1 MQKHTSRQLQAQKTK
16 RKIYNAAVDLFN
28 KHGFDN
34 TTIEDISRK
43 AGVSV
48 GAFYHYY
55 PSKSDIYHEL
65 FKKLDEYC
73 ETTVEP
79 ELTAEDFYDNIIVYF
94 KYYAAYNSARGTDA
108 VRQLFNT
115 LTVLF
120 LDKERYMYKLLDDI
134 IQRGKEK
141 NQLTNEMSA
150 DQIHEFLMVV
160 ARGVIYDWLVHE
172 GDYDLEARMVQYI
185 SEMRHV
191 FVIGKPAA

>member
-65 FKKLDEYC
+65 FKKLDESY

-79 ELTAEDFYDNIIVYF
+79 TLTEEDFYDNVILYF
-94 KYYAAYNSARGTDA
+94 KHYAAYNSARGTDA

-115 LTVLF
+115 LNVLF
-120 LDKERYMYKLLDDI
+120 IDKERYMFTLLTKI
-134 IQRGKEK
+134 IKRGEEK
-141 NQLTNEMSA
+141 NQLTKEMTVEE
-150 DQIHEFLMVV
+150 IEEFLLVV
-160 ARGVIYDWLVHE
+160 ARGVVYDWLIHE
-172 GDYDLEARMVQYI
+172 GDYNLEEKMGKYI
-185 SEMRHV
+185 SEMRHI
-191 FVIGKPAA
+191 FVV